1 MMTEHGYAT
10 EGKTT
15 VASDV
20 LLTIAR
26 LTTLGVPGVSR
37 LGVVPSNAARVLKGA
52 HVGEGVAIDIEDG
65 LVLADIY
72 VVLHNDLNVQNV
84 ARKIQVEV
92 SRAISEMVGMAAG
105 AINIHVQDIDYPA
118 EPEA

>member
-1 MMTEHGYAT
+1 MTEQGYVSQ
-10 EGKTT
+10 GKTT
-15 VASDV
+15 VAGDV

-26 LTTLGVPGVSR
+26 LSTLNVTGVSR
-37 LGVVPSNAARVLKGA
+37 MGIVPSNAARVLKGG

-72 VVLHNDLNVQNV
+72 VVLKRDLNVQNV
-84 ARKIQVEV
+84 AREIQLEV
-92 SRAISEMVGMAAG
+92 SRAISQMVGMAAG
-105 AINIHVQDIDYPA
+105 AINIHVVDIDYPV